1 LLDIIKGLEVGELY
15 EKGLLVW
22 LLGCLRFDNNSVR
35 TAEIWAILLA
45 IDLLLCVLW
54 GAIMMRTVFVIAH
67 YFELTRVV
75 WAVALMCP
83 VLTPLGFLYG
93 IFMFNRDNLK
103 IKLPFYKEC
112 EKKIKSLQRWCF
124 SNFI

>member
-112 EKKIKSLQRWCF
+112 EKK
-124 SNFI
+124 

>member
-1 LLDIIKGLEVGELY
+1 
-15 EKGLLVW
+15 
-22 LLGCLRFDNNSVR
+22 
-35 TAEIWAILLA
+35 
-45 IDLLLCVLW
+45 
-54 GAIMMRTVFVIAH
+54 MRTVFVIAN
-67 YFELTRVV
+67 YFELTSVV

-112 EKKIKSLQRWCF
+112 EKNKKAYKGDASPILFRNYFCFWVVFISFFTISSFKWTIK
-124 SNFI
+124 